1 LEFRQLLRTIQANAW
16 VAFAAFALCALI
28 GAAAAFLPAKQYST
42 SATLLAQPA
51 PRATDPL
58 SSLQIIQIVMP
69 QLATQASAD
78 TTVRDAMA
86 ALPAKY
92 AQAAVD
98 ISATGNS
105 GTNTLEIKGSG
116 TDPGAVAA
124 AVDAVAKKTV
134 AVVAQSSLGAQVE
147 LLPLG
152 TAPVPSSPS
161 NPRNPILVAA
171 CAIGLIAAVFAALA
185 AAGIRR
191 RFSRAD
197 EVKESIGAV
206 VLGEIPRIRR
216 GATSPKEVFVDRRHQ
231 VAAEAFQELRS
242 SVALIVSSMGGSR
255 QRGSPIVAVTSCDAG
270 EGKTS
275 ITANLAWALAS
286 EDHRVLAVDC
296 DLRKATLHTAVG
308 VRFGP
313 GTSNI
318 RSSNIDPLV
327 RSNVDPLVRSNI
339 DSLIRESAN
348 PSLQVI
354 PAGIPDRHPA
364 DVLSVALPLLLEECP
379 KRSDITL
386 LDCPPL
392 HGAAETILVTAM
404 ADAVIVV
411 VDARRFDPE
420 HLRSGLAQ
428 LDQGGANVVGV
439 VLNRARFDRQR
450 RQSYVYAHSSPKVT
464 IPHSDGESAPSVQEP
479 PQRSNGSARRSV
491 GAVKQKS

>member
-1 LEFRQLLRTIQANAW
+1 MEFRQLLRTIQANAW
-16 VAFAAFALCALI
+16 VAFAAFALCAAI
-28 GAAAAFLPAKQYST
+28 GAAAAYLPAKHYST
-42 SATLLAQPA
+42 SATLLAQPT

-58 SSLQIIQIVMP
+58 SSLQIIQIEIP

-78 TTVRDAMA
+78 ATVRDALA

-92 AQAAVD
+92 AHAGVD
-98 ISATGNS
+98 ISASGNS
-105 GTNTLEIKGSG
+105 GTDTLEIQGSG

-124 AVDAVAKKTV
+124 AVNAVAKRTV
-134 AVVAQSSLGAQVE
+134 AVVADSSLGSEVE
-147 LLPLG
+147 LLSLG
-152 TAPVPSSPS
+152 PAPVPSSPS
-161 NPRNPILVAA
+161 NPRKAILVAA
-171 CAIGLIAAVFAALA
+171 WGIGLIAAVFAALA

-191 RFSRAD
+191 RLSRAD

-216 GATSPKEVFVDRRHQ
+216 GATAPKQVFVDRRLQ

-242 SVALIVSSMGGSR
+242 SVALIVSSMGGSHK
-255 QRGSPIVAVTSCDAG
+255 RGSPIVAVTSCDAG

-286 EDHRVLAVDC
+286 ENQRVLAVDC
-296 DLRKATLHTAVG
+296 DLRKAMLHTAVG
-308 VRFGP
+308 VAFGP

-318 RSSNIDPLV
+318 RSSNID
-327 RSNVDPLVRSNI
+327 
-339 DSLIRESAN
+339 SLIRQSAN
-348 PSLQVI
+348 SSLQVI

-364 DVLSVALPLLLEECP
+364 DVLSVALPLLLDHQH
-379 KRSDITL
+379 SDITL

-420 HLRSGLAQ
+420 RLRNGLAQ
-428 LDQGGANVVGV
+428 LDQGGANVIGV
-439 VLNRARFDRQR
+439 VLNRSRFGRQR
-450 RQSYVYAHSSPKVT
+450 RQSYVYYAHASPEVSIAHT
-464 IPHSDGESAPSVQEP
+464 DGEPVSSAQEP
-479 PQRSNGSARRSV
+479 LERSNGSASGSV
-491 GAVKQKS
+491 EAVKQKS

>member
-1 LEFRQLLRTIQANAW
+1 MEFRQLLRTIQANAW

-28 GAAAAFLPAKQYST
+28 GAAAAYLPAKQYTT
-42 SATLLAQPA
+42 SATLLAQPT
-51 PRATDPL
+51 PGATDPL
-58 SSLQIIQIVMP
+58 SSLQIIQIVIP

-78 TTVRDAMA
+78 ATVRDAVA
-86 ALPAKY
+86 SLPAKY

-105 GTNTLEIKGSG
+105 GSDTLEIQGSG

-124 AVDAVAKKTV
+124 TVNAVATKTV
-134 AVVAQSSLGAQVE
+134 AVVTHSSLGAEVE
-147 LLPLG
+147 LLSLG
-152 TAPVPSSPS
+152 PAPVPSSPS
-161 NPRNPILVAA
+161 NPRKAILVAA
-171 CAIGLIAAVFAALA
+171 WGIGLIAAVFAALA

-191 RFSRAD
+191 RLSRAD

-216 GATSPKEVFVDRRHQ
+216 GATSPKEVLVDRHLQ

-242 SVALIVSSMGGSR
+242 SVALIVSSMGGSHK
-255 QRGSPIVAVTSCDAG
+255 RGSPIVAVTSCDAG

-296 DLRKATLHTAVG
+296 DLRKPTLHTAVG
-308 VRFGP
+308 VGFGP

-318 RSSNIDPLV
+318 RSSNID
-327 RSNVDPLVRSNI
+327 
-339 DSLIRESAN
+339 SLIRQSAN

-354 PAGIPDRHPA
+354 PAGIPDRHPT
-364 DVLSVALPLLLEECP
+364 DVLSVAVPLLLNECP
-379 KRSDITL
+379 ERSDITL

-392 HGAAETILVTAM
+392 NGAAETILVTAM

-420 HLRSGLAQ
+420 RLRNGLAQ
-428 LDQGGANVVGV
+428 LDQVGANVIGV
-439 VLNRARFDRQR
+439 VLNRARFGRQR
-450 RQSYVYAHSSPKVT
+450 RQSYVYAHSSPEVPMAHT
-464 IPHSDGESAPSVQEP
+464 GRARVSSAQEP
-479 PQRSNGSARRSV
+479 PERSNGSASGSV
-491 GAVKQKS
+491 EAVKQKS

>member
-1 LEFRQLLRTIQANAW
+1 MEFRQLLRTIEANAW
-16 VAFAAFALCALI
+16 VAFAAFALCASI
-28 GAAAAFLPAKQYST
+28 GVAAAYLPAKQYKTST
-42 SATLLAQPA
+42 TLLAQPN

-58 SSLQIIQIVMP
+58 SSVQIIQIEIP
-69 QLATQASAD
+69 QLATQASAGA
-78 TTVRDAMA
+78 TVRDAVA
-86 ALPAKY
+86 TLPAKY
-92 AQAAVD
+92 ARAAVD

-105 GTNTLEIKGSG
+105 GTDTLEIQGSG

-124 AVDAVAKKTV
+124 AVNAVAQKTV
-134 AVVAQSSLGAQVE
+134 AVVTKSSLGSEVE
-147 LLPLG
+147 LLSLG
-152 TAPVPSSPS
+152 PAPVPSSPS
-161 NPRNPILVAA
+161 NPRKPILIAA
-171 CAIGLIAAVFAALA
+171 GAIGLIAAVFAALA

-191 RFSRAD
+191 RLSRAD

-216 GATSPKEVFVDRRHQ
+216 GVTSPKEVFADRRLQ

-242 SVALIVSSMGGSR
+242 SVALIVSSMGGSH

-275 ITANLAWALAS
+275 ITANLAWALAT

-296 DLRKATLHTAVG
+296 DLRKAMLHTVVG
-308 VRFGP
+308 VGFGP

-318 RSSNIDPLV
+318 RSSNID
-327 RSNVDPLVRSNI
+327 
-339 DSLIRESAN
+339 SLIRQSAN

-364 DVLSVALPLLLEECP
+364 DVLSVAVPLLLDQE
-379 KRSDITL
+379 RSDITL

-392 HGAAETILVTAM
+392 NGAAETILVTAM

-420 HLRSGLAQ
+420 RLRNGLAQ
-428 LDQGGANVVGV
+428 LDQGGANVIGV
-439 VLNRARFDRQR
+439 VLNRARFGRKR
-450 RQSYVYAHSSPKVT
+450 RQSYVNYAHASPEVSIAHTGRKPASS
-464 IPHSDGESAPSVQEP
+464 AQEP
-479 PQRSNGSARRSV
+479 PERSNGSARESV
-491 GAVKQKS
+491 DAMKHKR